1 MRIINER
8 NRDQPLFL
16 YVPFNAVHGPL
27 QVPENYSE
35 PYSHLRRQRQD
46 YAGMLAAM
54 DEAVGQ
60 IVAAVEA
67 QEELENTLFLFSS
80 DNGGVNAGVV

>member
-1 MRIINER
+1 
-8 NRDQPLFL
+8 
-16 YVPFNAVHGPL
+16 
-27 QVPENYSE
+27 
-35 PYSHLRRQRQD
+35 
-46 YAGMLAAM
+46 MLAAM